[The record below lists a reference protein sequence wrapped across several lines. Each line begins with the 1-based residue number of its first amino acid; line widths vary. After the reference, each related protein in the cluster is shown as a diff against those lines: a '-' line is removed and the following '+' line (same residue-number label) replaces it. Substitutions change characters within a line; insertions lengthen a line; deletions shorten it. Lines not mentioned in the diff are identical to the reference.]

1 MQQCKILKE
10 AKKNGQKK
18 RMQGSGVG
26 GFNTHPLPQKKKKTK
41 LSLD

>member
-10 AKKNGQKK
+10 AKKNGRKK

-26 GFNTHPLPQKKKKTK
+26 GFNPQKKKKQ
-41 LSLD
+41 S